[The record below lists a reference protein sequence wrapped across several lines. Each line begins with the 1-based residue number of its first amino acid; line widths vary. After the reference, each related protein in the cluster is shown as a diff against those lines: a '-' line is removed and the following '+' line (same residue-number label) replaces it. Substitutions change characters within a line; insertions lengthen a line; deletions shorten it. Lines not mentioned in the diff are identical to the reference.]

1 MTPTDTSEGG
11 LEALITRSL
20 VNETECVKGNPQDY
34 DREHA
39 VDFKQLLAFLQA
51 TQPDVVDQLNLESV
65 GPSRTQFLHRVQ
77 RGIAKRGVI
86 GVLRKGI
93 KEKKRNGGRTHCF
106 VFSELDEFSGG
117 REGGALT
124 QSPDD
129 VPSF

>member
-1 MTPTDTSEGG
+1 MSRVTLTDTSEGA

-51 TQPDVVDQLNLESV
+51 TQPDVVNQLNLESV
-65 GPSRTQFLHRVQ
+65 GLSRTQFLHRVQ

-93 KEKKRNGGRTHCF
+93 KEKKKKRGQNSLFC
-106 VFSELDEFSGG
+106 VF
-117 REGGALT
+117 
-124 QSPDD
+124 
-129 VPSF
+129 

>member
-1 MTPTDTSEGG
+1 MPCVTPTDTSEGG

-34 DREHA
+34 DRERSFCTA
-39 VDFKQLLAFLQA
+39 CSVESLSVASLACCGR
-51 TQPDVVDQLNLESV
+51 ES
-65 GPSRTQFLHRVQ
+65 
-77 RGIAKRGVI
+77 
-86 GVLRKGI
+86 
-93 KEKKRNGGRTHCF
+93 KKRKRKGGRTHCF